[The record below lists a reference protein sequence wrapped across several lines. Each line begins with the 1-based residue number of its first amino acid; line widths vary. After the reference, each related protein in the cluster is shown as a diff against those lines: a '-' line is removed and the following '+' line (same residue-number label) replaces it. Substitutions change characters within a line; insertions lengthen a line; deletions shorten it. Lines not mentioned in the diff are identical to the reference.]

1 MSALCEVTSFMLLT
15 WRPSSSVLRSLNAED
30 LAAVE
35 EGASLSIY
43 LLSWALPGKRDVG
56 TPPGKRDVGNHP
68 VQRAVAFFSFPTN
81 LPAHPRNSLEDN
93 SYHPQSSLS
102 VFLDELKSPLS
113 LLISNTGRIPRT
125 PTKRNEMWDRLP
137 MATD

>member
-1 MSALCEVTSFMLLT
+1 MSALCEVTAFMLLT

-56 TPPGKRDVGNHP
+56 NHP
-68 VQRAVAFFSFPTN
+68 VRRAVAFFSFPTN